1 MNPLLL
7 LGLGIFIL
15 ARYAKKPAAATT
27 PTGPS
32 APGGSG
38 TPQGQQV
45 VLTNTVVA
53 GKLPC
58 MDPDGRRR
66 VFVIKELEKEMN
78 ELKRQLDDESA
89 RSQPDEVYIAQLS
102 TRYNDVW
109 NEMKAKSV
117 EHAAKC
123 KKYAEDFAKRQAT
136 PKTGQPITTA
146 TQRRQV

>member
-1 MNPLLL
+1 
-7 LGLGIFIL
+7 
-15 ARYAKKPAAATT
+15 
-27 PTGPS
+27 
-32 APGGSG
+32 
-38 TPQGQQV
+38 
-45 VLTNTVVA
+45 
-53 GKLPC
+53 

-109 NEMKAKSV
+109 NTMKAKSV
-117 EHAAKC
+117 EHADKC

-136 PKTGQPITTA
+136 PKTGLPITTA